1 MIGMRVVT
9 PSGDVGVVEEADDGM
24 VKVRLMT
31 PDNEPS
37 CLSSWCF
44 PDQLADGTNVLPQP
58 MSKAWKAKAAL
69 FCHTL
74 ALTSNQKASQR
85 E

>member
-1 MIGMRVVT
+1 MIGDRVVT
-9 PSGDVGVVEEADDGM
+9 PSGDVGVIEEADDGM

-44 PDQLADGTNVLPQP
+44 PNELRDGTNVLPQP
-58 MSKAWKAKAAL
+58 RSRAWKAQAAL
-69 FCHTL
+69 FCQAVTA
-74 ALTSNQKASQR
+74 ALLR
-85 E
+85 